1 MWKKKLLKIVPVKND
16 YTIWHGSELL
26 HKEINMHEM
35 IDVITNI
42 TGKYLYLQQTGKKV
56 CSIINEKITDTTR
69 QCIRK
74 VEGIR

>member
-42 TGKYLYLQQTGKKV
+42 TGKVPLF
-56 CSIINEKITDTTR
+56 TTNR
-69 QCIRK
+69 QES
-74 VEGIR
+74 VLNH